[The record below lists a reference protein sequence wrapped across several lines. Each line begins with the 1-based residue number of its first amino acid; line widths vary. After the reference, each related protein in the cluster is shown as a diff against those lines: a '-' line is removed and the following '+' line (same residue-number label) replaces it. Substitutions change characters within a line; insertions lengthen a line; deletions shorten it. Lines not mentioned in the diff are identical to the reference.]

1 MKAMFASR
9 IFFGQLMPPGFSSPP
24 LTRAA
29 AWCRLGEHSRV
40 QGDRMEGLRLYDYA
54 ASANCYKVRLLLA
67 TLGRAYE
74 RVAVDIFGGETLTDA
89 FYAKNP
95 ARSTPVLEVGEGAY
109 LQESNAILAYLAE
122 GSALLP
128 EGAFD
133 RAHILKWLI
142 IEQTEV
148 IPTMGGLRFR
158 ILTGRLSPEDPEA
171 RRRHE
176 GGKTTLTM
184 LDAHL
189 DGRWFFVGQSY
200 SIADIGMYGYVH
212 VAHEGGIDMG
222 PYRHVRRWLRSVEE
236 QPGFM
241 NDLEPYPENARPG
254 RGRST
259 YD

>member
-1 MKAMFASR
+1 
-9 IFFGQLMPPGFSSPP
+9 
-24 LTRAA
+24 
-29 AWCRLGEHSRV
+29 
-40 QGDRMEGLRLYDYA
+40 MERLRLYDYA

-89 FYAKNP
+89 FYTKNP

-133 RAHILKWLI
+133 RAHVLKWLI
-142 IEQTEV
+142 IEQTDV

-158 ILTGRLSPEDPEA
+158 ILTGRLAPDDPES

-176 GGKTTLTM
+176 GAKATLRM

-189 DGRWFFVGQSY
+189 EGRDFFVRDRY
-200 SIADIGMYGYVH
+200 SIADVALYGYVH
-212 VAHEGGIDMG
+212 VAGEGGVDMQ
-222 PYRHVRRWLRSVEE
+222 PYRRVEGWLRRVED

-254 RGRST
+254 AGRST

>member
-74 RVAVDIFGGETLTDA
+74 RVPIDIFAGETLTDE
-89 FYAKNP
+89 FYVKNP
-95 ARSTPVLEVGEGAY
+95 ARSTPVLEVGDGRY

-122 GSALLP
+122 GTCYMPAD
-128 EGAFD
+128 AFD
-133 RAHILKWLI
+133 RAHVLRWLI
-142 IEQTEV
+142 FEQTDV

-158 ILTGRLSPEDPEA
+158 ILTGRLSPDHPEA

-176 GGKTTLTM
+176 GSK
-184 LDAHL
+184 
-189 DGRWFFVGQSY
+189 
-200 SIADIGMYGYVH
+200 
-212 VAHEGGIDMG
+212 
-222 PYRHVRRWLRSVEE
+222 
-236 QPGFM
+236 
-241 NDLEPYPENARPG
+241 
-254 RGRST
+254 
-259 YD
+259 